1 MEQENKIM
9 TGRIA
14 AAFVL
19 TVAGAFLP
27 DAWSGE
33 GVALEYR
40 FFHLLPYLAA
50 YLIVAW
56 DILLKAAKNIRKGQ
70 VLDENFLMAVA
81 TVGAIVLGNYTE
93 GVAVMLF
100 YQIGELFQSYAVG
113 KSRRNISEL
122 MDIRPD
128 YANVE
133 RDGKLVR
140 VDPDDVAIGTR
151 IIVQPGEKVP
161 IDGRVVEGRSSL
173 DTAALT
179 GESLPREAAPGDE
192 VISGCI
198 NQSGVLTIRTTK
210 EFGESTVSRILELV
224 EDASSRK
231 AKSEVFI
238 SKFARMYTPV
248 VCGSALAL
256 FLLPPVVRMI
266 LGLPP
271 LWHMWLYRSLLF
283 LVVSCPCALVLSIP
297 LSFFAGIGGASRQG
311 ILIKG
316 SNYMETLAHTAYVV
330 MDKTGTLTQG
340 VFEVS
345 AVHHNK
351 LEEKKVLEMAALA
364 ECASS
369 HPISKSLQQAYG
381 KPIDR
386 SRVTDI
392 QEYGGKGV
400 VARVDGHTV
409 AAGNAKLMEML
420 HIPYVNCHMVGTLVH
435 VAIDGA
441 YHGHILI
448 ADRIKDHAVE
458 AVRTLK
464 ANGVK
469 KVIMLTGDEKR
480 TAEAVAKELGID
492 EVHSELLPQGKVE
505 QVEELI
511 RRKEPKE
518 KVAFVGDGINDAPVL
533 SLADVGIAMGALGS
547 DAAIEAAD
555 VVLMK
560 STLLDVAAAI
570 RLSRAALRNIHE
582 NLFWAF
588 IYNVIGIPLAAG
600 VFVGL
605 GLTLNPMYGAAAM
618 SLSSFCVVSNAL
630 RLNLCR
636 LYSSKHDHKGSPLPE
651 FHLAEQNKEDTGMTK
666 TLYVKGMMC
675 GHCEARVKK
684 ALEAVDGVASAVAD
698 HNNGTAVV
706 TLTKDVS
713 NETLKAAVEAQDY
726 EVAGVE

>member
-1 MEQENKIM
+1 MDAGGDGTMEQENKIM
-9 TGRIA
+9 IGRIA

-27 DAWSGE
+27 DAWSE
-33 GVALEYR
+33 KGVAREYR

-81 TVGAIVLGNYTE
+81 SLGAFGLGIYQNGDYAE
-93 GVAVMLF
+93 AVAVMLF
-100 YQIGELFQSYAVG
+100 YQVGELFEDYAVD

-133 RDGKLVR
+133 QEGKLVR
-140 VDPDDVAIGTR
+140 VDPDDVSIGTR

-198 NQSGVLTIRTTK
+198 NLSGVLTIETTK
-210 EFGESTVSRILELV
+210 EFGESTVSRILDLV

-238 SKFARMYTPV
+238 TKFARIYTPA
-248 VCGSALAL
+248 VCSAALAL
-256 FLLPPVVRMI
+256 FLLPPLVRMA
-266 LGLPP
+266 LGMAP

-492 EVHSELLPQGKVE
+492 EVRSELLPQGKVE

-511 RRKEPKE
+511 RRKDPKN

-555 VVLMK
+555 VVLMDDDPLK
-560 STLLDVAAAI
+560 ISKAI
-570 RLSRAALRNIHE
+570 RIARKCVGIVYQNIV
-582 NLFWAF
+582 FA
-588 IYNVIGIPLAAG
+588 IGIKGISL
-600 VFVGL
+600 VL
-605 GLTLNPMYGAAAM
+605 G
-618 SLSSFCVVSNAL
+618 AL
-630 RLNLCR
+630 GFINMW
-636 LYSSKHDHKGSPLPE
+636 
-651 FHLAEQNKEDTGMTK
+651 FAIFADTGVLILCVLNSMRCLFGGRK
-666 TLYVKGMMC
+666 
-675 GHCEARVKK
+675 
-684 ALEAVDGVASAVAD
+684 
-698 HNNGTAVV
+698 
-706 TLTKDVS
+706 
-713 NETLKAAVEAQDY
+713 
-726 EVAGVE
+726 